1 MDDVTGRD
9 PKDDQRR
16 SAAQSRQSMRAF
28 LAELDAVG
36 QVASIREPVSADFEI
51 AACLAEADAGPALRF
66 EQVGGHQ
73 MPIVG
78 NLLTSLPRFALGLRT
93 TQAKLQSAI
102 IAAIEAP
109 LAHRV
114 LTSAPC
120 QEEVVVDPALIDELP
135 VPRFFE

>member
-9 PKDDQRR
+9 AKDDRHR

-51 AACLAEADAGPALRF
+51 AACLAEADAGPALRI
-66 EQVGGHQ
+66 EQISGHQ
-73 MPIVG
+73 MPVVG
-78 NLLTSLPRFALGLRT
+78 NLLNSLSRFAMGLRT
-93 TQAKLQSAI
+93 TQTKLQSAI

-109 LAHRV
+109 LV
-114 LTSAPC
+114 
-120 QEEVVVDPALIDELP
+120 
-135 VPRFFE
+135 